1 MGERGPAKKP
11 AHVHA
16 DNGTY
21 RTDRHD
27 GPALP
32 CVVPMMPPDMEPTAQ
47 AAWGQITQ
55 KLQLAGLIAE
65 LDQHAVRLLCE
76 SWATYLDAR
85 DECRKE
91 GLTLKS
97 TKQTKAGMHETTI
110 VNPAYRIAAESWKQV
125 VILLKQFG
133 MTPSSRT
140 GIDFVG
146 ARDGS
151 KEEHRVNDI
160 LGIVG

>member
-11 AHVHA
+11 AQLHE

-21 RTDRHD
+21 RDDRHG
-27 GPALP
+27 GPSLP
-32 CVVPMMPPDMEPTAQ
+32 CIVPLMPPDMEPAAQ

-55 KLQLAGLIAE
+55 KLLLAGLVAE

-76 SWATYLDAR
+76 SWATYLEAR
-85 DECRKE
+85 GLCRSE

-97 TKQTKAGMHETTI
+97 TKETKNGNHETTI

-125 VILLKQFG
+125 VVLLKQFG

-140 GIDFVG
+140 GIDFTSAKEG
-146 ARDGS
+146 T
-151 KEEHRVNDI
+151 KEEGRVNNI